1 MQLMQVQ
8 DLSKCY
14 RNGDGI
20 EHLSFSI
27 QRGEIVALLGP
38 NGAGKTT
45 TIRCLTGLYKPD
57 KGNILIDGSPP
68 GHVNVQKKVALIPDQ
83 PYLYPT
89 LTAAEHIQFRA
100 RGFHQDKKDLKER
113 VYDALKE
120 VHLEEKAD
128 ELCGQLSRGQKQR
141 VVLAGAI
148 VQDALLYILDEPTV
162 GLDIPSK
169 QWLSNWLKAKADQG
183 CAAFVSTHSL
193 EFVLEAADRVLLIR
207 DGELM
212 KSLSVPQFKEA
223 QSEWRKEVI
232 RLLGEW
238 SDE

>member
-68 GHVNVQKKVALIPDQ
+68 GHVSVQKKVAQ

-100 RGFHQDKKDLKER
+100 RGFHQGKKGLKER
-113 VYDALKE
+113 VYYALKE
-120 VHLEEKAD
+120 VHLEEKAN

-169 QWLSNWLKAKADQG
+169 QWLSNWLKVKADQG

-193 EFVLEAADRVLLIR
+193 EFVLETADRVLLLR

-212 KSLSVPQFKEA
+212 KSLSVPRFKEE